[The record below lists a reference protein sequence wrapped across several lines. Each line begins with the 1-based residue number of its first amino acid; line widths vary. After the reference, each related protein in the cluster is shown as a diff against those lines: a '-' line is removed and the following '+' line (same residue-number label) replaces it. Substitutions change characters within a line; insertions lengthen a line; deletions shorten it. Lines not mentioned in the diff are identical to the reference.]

1 MEWDTVCSVFGVQ
14 LSGHDQQHS
23 LKSEP
28 DLTGSRE
35 GWPDVC
41 LCPVVKCVIR
51 GVRGWTRG
59 VCANSAADNCEDT
72 RHGWELTP
80 CLWSVLRL
88 HKSVQ
93 LSRATLFL
101 IEVAQSS
108 ATLTVCLLSPLSAR
122 DNDHL
127 LSRSWTRDGWFLSL
141 EIFSVG
147 LRVIL
152 MHREHTELDTG
163 V

>member
-14 LSGHDQQHS
+14 FSGHDQQHS

-35 GWPDVC
+35 GWPYVC

-108 ATLTVCLLSPLSAR
+108 ATLTVCLLSPLGIMITFSHGAG
-122 DNDHL
+122 H
-127 LSRSWTRDGWFLSL
+127 GWFLSL

-163 V
+163 A

>member
-108 ATLTVCLLSPLSAR
+108 ATLTVCLLSPLSATHVLKNPVI
-122 DNDHL
+122 NDDCYH
-127 LSRSWTRDGWFLSL
+127 RYAAKFLIGL
-141 EIFSVG
+141 EHKLQNLIG
-147 LRVIL
+147 CK
-152 MHREHTELDTG
+152 T
-163 V
+163 